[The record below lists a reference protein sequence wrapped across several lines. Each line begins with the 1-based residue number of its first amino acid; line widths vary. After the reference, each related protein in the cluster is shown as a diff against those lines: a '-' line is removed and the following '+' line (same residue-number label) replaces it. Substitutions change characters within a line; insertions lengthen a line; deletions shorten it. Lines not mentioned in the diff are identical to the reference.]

1 LFINNYLRKIIHILF
16 IFLSAYV
23 ADAQS
28 LSNFKVTSVTLDSD
42 TVVLDSLAIIPQSEL
57 IYLNEILLKNS
68 SYEIDYGKSIL
79 FVKDESIL
87 NKKVKISYRVFPF
100 SFSQSYEHKKIGQ
113 IEEYESVARNPFLF
127 EYVPA
132 TEDVFYLN
140 GLNKTGSISRG
151 VTFGNNQDL
160 AVNSSLNLQLSGK
173 VTNDISILASIS
185 DDNIPIQA
193 EGNTQQLQDFDN
205 VFIQL
210 FNEQWKLMAGDF
222 YMKQPKSYFLNYN
235 KKAKGGSFEIAL
247 HPNKK
252 HEDRF
257 LTPSLSAAIAKGK
270 FARNQ
275 FQGIEGNQGPY
286 RLKGNDN
293 ETFIVVLSGTEQV
306 FVDGQLL
313 KRGNEFDYVIDYNTS
328 EITFTANFLITK
340 DKRIVV
346 TFEYSDRNYSRTI
359 FHYNTAYE
367 SKKLKLDFNIYSEQ
381 DLKDQPLQQDLTNEQ
396 KLVLGEVGDSL
407 QNAVVPNFN
416 AVEFSE
422 NKVLYQMIDTLGYD
436 SVFVYSTNPDSAIY
450 QLGFSQ
456 VGSGNGNYVQ
466 IQSSANGKVYEWIA
480 PVGGVPQGDFEPV
493 ILLISPKKLQV
504 TTLGGEYKFSE
515 KSKISW
521 EGAMSNY
528 DKNTFSTKDA
538 DDNIGYAFKVNSINK
553 VSLDNTQEKGWEMLV
568 GGGYE
573 YVDKDFN
580 YLGPFRNIEFQRDW
594 NTSNL
599 TLFSDQHLGQVHLG
613 IEKENKASLVY
624 QIDVLQNIDE
634 YKGVKNNVQFNYNL
648 NGFAAIGS
656 GSFLYTDGLQ
666 NTRFFRNKL
675 RLTQNLGWF
684 VLGVE
689 EEFEQNKFLVNLS
702 DSLKANSY
710 QFLVWKSFLQ
720 NADTSINKYTLSY
733 QQRTDNAL
741 LINQL
746 TPTTKAED
754 VALGYDWLKNKNH
767 ILRTKFTYR
776 KLAILEP
783 TLSAIEPDENV
794 LSRLEYVGKLLK
806 SAITLNTYYQ
816 VGSGLEVKKEFS
828 YAEVQ
833 PGQGT
838 HAYLGDLNGNGVNDL
853 NEFEVAAFQ
862 DQANFIKIYT
872 PTNDYV
878 RTYTNDFNQGLFLNP
893 ETQWG
898 TETGIK
904 KFLSRFSN
912 RTNYRVARKVSDKKE
927 YYNPFVGSVDDSSLV
942 TLNLGFLNTIY
953 FNRTNTK
960 WSADFTYQDNQD
972 KSLLTNGKESRRYFT
987 RTLKLRWNLTRILT
1001 FNTTLA
1007 NGVKNNK
1014 SQFFTNQNY
1023 YLTNYEAEPKL
1034 IIQPNVKF
1042 RITLLY
1048 EYKEK
1053 YNDEI
1058 LGGQELN
1065 ANKVGGELRYN
1076 IASKGS
1082 FMLSVN
1088 YIENKYKSIINNES
1102 LNYEML
1108 EGLKEGANTTW
1119 ELVFQQNLSKHM
1131 QLSLNYNGRKSN
1143 DAKIIHI
1150 GGVQV
1155 RAFF

>member
-1 LFINNYLRKIIHILF
+1 LKKFIYILF
-16 IFLSAYV
+16 VLLSPYLIE
-23 ADAQS
+23 AQS
-28 LSNFKVTSVTLDSD
+28 LSNFKVAIISLSSDSVF
-42 TVVLDSLAIIPQSEL
+42 LDSLAIVPQSEL
-57 IYLNEILLKNS
+57 LYLDDVLINNS
-68 SYEIDYGKSIL
+68 FYEIDYGASIL
-79 FVKDESIL
+79 RVKNPSIL
-87 NKKVKISYRVFPF
+87 NKKVKISYRVLPV
-100 SFSQSYEHKKIGQ
+100 SFSTSYEHKKIGQ
-113 IEEYESVARNPFLF
+113 IERYDPVSKNPFLF

-140 GLNKTGSISRG
+140 GLNKSGSISRG

-185 DDNIPIQA
+185 DENIPIQA

-210 FNEQWKLMAGDF
+210 FNDQWRLTAGDF
-222 YMKQPKSYFLNYN
+222 FMKQPKSYFLNYN

-247 HPNKK
+247 QPSKK
-252 HEDRF
+252 NENRI
-257 LTPSLSAAIAKGK
+257 LTPYISAAIAKGK

-275 FQGIEGNQGPY
+275 FVGIEGNQGPY

-359 FHYNTAYE
+359 YHFNTEYE
-367 SKKLKLDFNIYSEQ
+367 AEKLKLNFNIYSEQ

-396 KLVLGEVGDSL
+396 KLVLANVGDSL
-407 QNAVVPNFN
+407 QKAVVPNFT

-456 VGSGNGNYVQ
+456 VGANNGNYIQ
-466 IQSSANGKVYEWIA
+466 IQSSANGKVYEWVA
-480 PVGGVPQGDFEPV
+480 PVGGIPQGNFEPV

-504 TTLGGEYKFSE
+504 TTLGGSYKFSD
-515 KSKISW
+515 KSIISW
-521 EGAMSNY
+521 EGALSNY
-528 DKNTFSTKDA
+528 DKNIFSTLDG

-553 VSLDNTQEKGWEMLV
+553 VSIDNTQEKGWQMLV

-573 YVDKDFN
+573 FVDKDFN
-580 YLGPFRNIEFQRDW
+580 FLGPFRNIEFQRDW

-613 IEKENKASLVY
+613 IEKEKKASLVY
-624 QIDVLQNIDE
+624 QIDVLQNVNE
-634 YKGVKNNVQFNYNL
+634 YKGVKNNVNFNYNL
-648 NGFAAIGS
+648 NGFNAIGS

-684 VLGVE
+684 VLGAE

-702 DSLKANSY
+702 DTLKANSY

-733 QQRTDNAL
+733 QQRTDNAP

-754 VALGYDWLKNKNH
+754 VAIGYDWLKNKNH

-776 KLAILEP
+776 KLEILEP
-783 TLSAIEPDENV
+783 TLSAIQPDENV

-816 VGSGLEVKKEFS
+816 VGSGLEVKREFS

-862 DQANFIKIYT
+862 DQANFIKIFT

-898 TETGIK
+898 TGKGVK

-912 RTNYRVARKVSDKKE
+912 RTNYRVARKVSDKTD
-927 YYNPFVGSVDDSSLV
+927 YYNPFIGSVDDSSLV

-953 FNRTNTK
+953 FNRTNTN

-972 KSLLTNGKESRRYFT
+972 KSLLTNGKESRRYFI
-987 RTLKLRWNLTRILT
+987 RTLKIRWNLTRTLT

-1034 IIQPNVKF
+1034 VIQPNVKF
-1042 RITLLY
+1042 RITILY
-1048 EYKEK
+1048 KYKEK
-1053 YNDEI
+1053 YNDEF
-1058 LGGQELN
+1058 LGGQELK
-1065 ANKVGGELRYN
+1065 ANKVGGEFRYN

-1082 FMLSVN
+1082 FLFSIN
-1088 YIENKYKSIINNES
+1088 FIENKYKSIINNES

-1108 EGLKEGANTTW
+1108 EGLQQGSNTTW

>member
-1 LFINNYLRKIIHILF
+1 VSTLTLK
-16 IFLSAYV
+16 
-23 ADAQS
+23 ADSIYIDS
-28 LSNFKVTSVTLDSD
+28 LSIV
-42 TVVLDSLAIIPQSEL
+42 PQSEL
-57 IYLNEILLKNS
+57 IYLDGLLIDNS
-68 SYEIDYGKSIL
+68 FYEIDYGKSLLI
-79 FVKDESIL
+79 VKDLSIL
-87 NKKVKISYRVFPF
+87 NKKVKISYRVFPV

-113 IEEYESVARNPFLF
+113 IEQYDPVFRNPFLF

-140 GLNKTGSISRG
+140 GLNKSGSISRG

-173 VTNDISILASIS
+173 VTSDISILASIS

-210 FNEQWKLMAGDF
+210 FNEQWKLTAGDF
-222 YMKQPKSYFLNYN
+222 YMNQPKSYFLNYN

-247 HPNKK
+247 NPNKK
-252 HEDRF
+252 HEDRI
-257 LTPSLSAAIAKGK
+257 LTPSISAAIAKGK
-270 FARNQ
+270 YARNQ
-275 FQGIEGNQGPY
+275 FIGVEGNQGPY

-293 ETFIVVLSGTEQV
+293 ETFIIILSGTEQV
-306 FVDGQLL
+306 FVDGELL

-346 TFEYSDRNYSRTI
+346 LFEYSDKNYSRTI
-359 FHYNTAYE
+359 YNSNTGYE
-367 SKKLKLDFNIYSEQ
+367 SEKLKLNLTIYSEQ

-396 KLVLGEVGDSL
+396 KLVLGGVGDSL
-407 QNAVVPNFN
+407 QQAIVPNFN

-422 NKVLYQMIDTLGYD
+422 NKVLYKMIDTLGYD
-436 SVFVYSTNPDSAIY
+436 SVFVYSTDPDSAIY

-456 VGSGNGNYVQ
+456 VGANNGNYVQ
-466 IQSSANGKVYEWIA
+466 IQSSANGKVYEWIT
-480 PVGGVPQGDFEPV
+480 PISGVPQGNYEPV
-493 ILLISPKKLQV
+493 ILLISPKKLQI

-515 KSKISW
+515 KSIISW
-521 EGAMSNY
+521 EGALSNY

-553 VSLDNTQEKGWEMLV
+553 ISLDNTQEKGWEMLV

-580 YLGPFRNIEFQRDW
+580 FLGPFRNIEFQRDW

-599 TLFSDQHLGQVHLG
+599 MLFSDQHLGQAHIG
-613 IEKENKASLVY
+613 IEKDKKASLVY

-634 YKGVKNNVQFNYNL
+634 YKGVKNNVVFHYNL
-648 NGFAAIGS
+648 NGFSAIGS

-675 RLTQNLGWF
+675 KLSQQIGWL
-684 VLGVE
+684 VVGVE

-702 DSLKANSY
+702 DTLKANSY

-733 QQRTDNAL
+733 QQRTDNAP
-741 LINQL
+741 LINKL

-754 VALGYDWLKNKNH
+754 VAFGFDWLKNKNH

-776 KLAILEP
+776 KLQIVEP
-783 TLSAIEPDENV
+783 TLSTIEPDENV
-794 LSRLEYVGKLLK
+794 LSRIEYVGKLLK
-806 SAITLNTYYQ
+806 SVITLNSYYQ

-893 ETQWG
+893 EAKWG
-898 TETGIK
+898 SETGFK
-904 KFLSRFSN
+904 KFISRFAN
-912 RTNYRVARKVSDKKE
+912 RTNYRVARKVSDKKD
-927 YYNPFVGSVDDSSLV
+927 YYNPFIAVDDSSLV

-953 FNRTNTK
+953 FNRTSTK
-960 WSADFTYQDNQD
+960 WSVDYTYQDNQD
-972 KSLLTNGKESRRYFT
+972 KSLLTNGKESRKYFT
-987 RTLKLRWNLTRILT
+987 RTLKFRWNLTRILT

-1048 EYKEK
+1048 KYKEK
-1053 YNDEI
+1053 YNEEL
-1058 LGGQELN
+1058 LGGQELK

-1108 EGLKEGANTTW
+1108 EGLKQGANTTW

>member
-1 LFINNYLRKIIHILF
+1 LCNAA
-16 IFLSAYV
+16 S
-23 ADAQS
+23 AQS
-28 LSNFKVTSVTLDSD
+28 LSNFKSLNIILSSDSVF
-42 TVVLDSLAIIPQSEL
+42 LDSLAIIPQSEL
-57 IYLNEILLKNS
+57 IYLNDVVVNSS
-68 SYEIDYGKSIL
+68 SYEIDYGKSL
-79 FVKDESIL
+79 LVVKNEAIL
-87 NKKVKISYRVFPF
+87 NKKVKISYRVLPV
-100 SFSQSYEHKKIGQ
+100 SFSQSYQHKKIGQ
-113 IEEYESVARNPFLF
+113 IERYDPVSRNPFLF

-140 GLNKTGSISRG
+140 GLNKSGSISRG

-210 FNEQWKLMAGDF
+210 FNEQWNLTAGDF
-222 YMKQPKSYFLNYN
+222 YMKQPKSYFLKYN

-247 HPNKK
+247 QPNKK
-252 HEDRF
+252 HEDRI

-346 TFEYSDRNYSRTI
+346 TFEYSDKNYSRTI
-359 FHYNTAYE
+359 FHYNTEYE

-396 KLVLGEVGDSL
+396 KLVLANVGDSL

-436 SVFVYSTNPDSAIY
+436 SVFVYSTDPNSAIY

-466 IQSSANGKVYEWIA
+466 IQSSANGKVYQWVA
-480 PVGGVPQGDFEPV
+480 PILGVPQGNYEPV
-493 ILLISPKKLQV
+493 ILLISPKKLQI

-521 EGAMSNY
+521 EGALSNY

-538 DDNIGYAFKVNSINK
+538 SDNIGYAFKVNSTNK
-553 VSLDNTQEKGWEMLV
+553 ISLNNSEENGWDALV

-573 YVDKDFN
+573 FVDKDFN

-599 TLFSDQHLGQVHLG
+599 MLFSDQHLGQVHVGL
-613 IEKENKASLVY
+613 EKVNKASLVY

-634 YKGVKNNVQFNYNL
+634 YKGVKNNLAFNYHL
-648 NGFAAIGS
+648 KGFTALGS

-675 RLTQNLGWF
+675 KLSQQIGWL
-684 VLGVE
+684 VVGVE
-689 EEFEQNKFLVNLS
+689 EEFEQNKFLINLS

-710 QFLVWKSFLQ
+710 QFLMWKSFLQ

-733 QQRTDNAL
+733 QQRTDNAP

-754 VALGYDWLKNKNH
+754 VAFGYDWLKNKNH

-776 KLAILEP
+776 RLEILEP
-783 TLSAIEPDENV
+783 TLSAIQPDENI
-794 LSRLEYVGKLLK
+794 LARMEYVGKFLK
-806 SAITLNTYYQ
+806 SAITSNTYYQ

-862 DQANFIKIYT
+862 DQANFIKIFT

-893 ETQWG
+893 EAKWG
-898 TETGIK
+898 SETGFK
-904 KFLSRFSN
+904 KFISRFAN
-912 RTNYRVARKVSDKKE
+912 RTNYRVARKVSDKKD
-927 YYNPFVGSVDDSSLV
+927 YYNPFIAVDDSSLV

-953 FNRTNTK
+953 FNRTSTK
-960 WSADFTYQDNQD
+960 WSVDYTYQDNQD
-972 KSLLTNGKESRRYFT
+972 KSLLTSGKESRKYFT
-987 RTLKLRWNLTRILT
+987 RTLKFRWNLNRILT
-1001 FNTTLA
+1001 FNTMLA

-1048 EYKEK
+1048 KYKEK
-1053 YNDEI
+1053 YNEE
-1058 LGGQELN
+1058 LFGGQELK

-1082 FMLSVN
+1082 FMLSIN
-1088 YIENKYKSIINNES
+1088 YIENKYKSLINNES

-1143 DAKIIHI
+1143 DDKIIHI

>member
-1 LFINNYLRKIIHILF
+1 MRKIIYIL
-16 IFLSAYV
+16 ITFLFAQYV
-23 ADAQS
+23 GAQS
-28 LSNFKVTSVTLDSD
+28 LSNFKVSTLTLKADSIYI
-42 TVVLDSLAIIPQSEL
+42 DSLSIVPQSEL
-57 IYLNEILLKNS
+57 IYLDGLLIDNS
-68 SYEIDYGKSIL
+68 FYEIDYGKSLLI
-79 FVKDESIL
+79 VKDLSIL
-87 NKKVKISYRVFPF
+87 NKKVKISYRVFPV

-113 IEEYESVARNPFLF
+113 IEQYDPVFRNPFLF

-140 GLNKTGSISRG
+140 GLNKSGSISRG

-173 VTNDISILASIS
+173 VTSDISILASIS

-210 FNEQWKLMAGDF
+210 FNEQWKLTAGDF
-222 YMKQPKSYFLNYN
+222 YMNQPKSYFLNYN

-247 HPNKK
+247 NPNKK
-252 HEDRF
+252 HEDRI
-257 LTPSLSAAIAKGK
+257 LTPSISAAIAKGK
-270 FARNQ
+270 YARNQ
-275 FQGIEGNQGPY
+275 FIGVEGNQGPY

-293 ETFIVVLSGTEQV
+293 ETFIIILSGTEQV
-306 FVDGQLL
+306 FVDGELL

-346 TFEYSDRNYSRTI
+346 LFEYSDKNYSRTI
-359 FHYNTAYE
+359 YNSNTGYE
-367 SKKLKLDFNIYSEQ
+367 SEKLKLNLTIYSEQ

-396 KLVLGEVGDSL
+396 KLVLGGVGDSL
-407 QNAVVPNFN
+407 QQAIVPNFN

-422 NKVLYQMIDTLGYD
+422 NKVLYKMIDTLGYD
-436 SVFVYSTNPDSAIY
+436 SVFVYSTDPDSAIY

-456 VGSGNGNYVQ
+456 VGANNGNYVQ
-466 IQSSANGKVYEWIA
+466 IQSSANGKVYEWIT
-480 PVGGVPQGDFEPV
+480 PISGVPQGNYEPV
-493 ILLISPKKLQV
+493 ILLISPKKLQI

-515 KSKISW
+515 KSIISW
-521 EGAMSNY
+521 EGALSNY

-553 VSLDNTQEKGWEMLV
+553 ISLDNTQEKGWEMLV

-580 YLGPFRNIEFQRDW
+580 FLGPFRNIEFQRDW

-599 TLFSDQHLGQVHLG
+599 MLFSDQHLGQAHIG
-613 IEKENKASLVY
+613 IEKDKKASLVY

-634 YKGVKNNVQFNYNL
+634 YKGVKNNVVFHYNL
-648 NGFAAIGS
+648 NGFSAIGS

-675 RLTQNLGWF
+675 KLSQQIGWL
-684 VLGVE
+684 VVGVE

-702 DSLKANSY
+702 DTLKANSY

-733 QQRTDNAL
+733 QQRTDNAP
-741 LINQL
+741 LINKL

-754 VALGYDWLKNKNH
+754 VAFGFDWLKNKNH

-776 KLAILEP
+776 KLQIVEP
-783 TLSAIEPDENV
+783 TLSTIEPDENV
-794 LSRLEYVGKLLK
+794 LSRIEYVGKLLK
-806 SAITLNTYYQ
+806 SVITLNSYYQ

-893 ETQWG
+893 EAKWG
-898 TETGIK
+898 SETGFK
-904 KFLSRFSN
+904 KFISRFAN
-912 RTNYRVARKVSDKKE
+912 RTNYRVARKVSDKKD
-927 YYNPFVGSVDDSSLV
+927 YYNPFIAVDDSSLV

-953 FNRTNTK
+953 FNRTSTK
-960 WSADFTYQDNQD
+960 WSVDYTYQDNQD
-972 KSLLTNGKESRRYFT
+972 KSLLTNGKESRKYFT
-987 RTLKLRWNLTRILT
+987 RTLKFRWNLTRILT

-1048 EYKEK
+1048 KYKEK
-1053 YNDEI
+1053 YNEEL
-1058 LGGQELN
+1058 LGGQELK

-1108 EGLKEGANTTW
+1108 EGLKQGANTTW

>member
-1 LFINNYLRKIIHILF
+1 
-16 IFLSAYV
+16 
-23 ADAQS
+23 
-28 LSNFKVTSVTLDSD
+28 
-42 TVVLDSLAIIPQSEL
+42 
-57 IYLNEILLKNS
+57 
-68 SYEIDYGKSIL
+68 
-79 FVKDESIL
+79 
-87 NKKVKISYRVFPF
+87 
-100 SFSQSYEHKKIGQ
+100 
-113 IEEYESVARNPFLF
+113 
-127 EYVPA
+127 
-132 TEDVFYLN
+132 
-140 GLNKTGSISRG
+140 
-151 VTFGNNQDL
+151 
-160 AVNSSLNLQLSGK
+160 
-173 VTNDISILASIS
+173 
-185 DDNIPIQA
+185 
-193 EGNTQQLQDFDN
+193 
-205 VFIQL
+205 
-210 FNEQWKLMAGDF
+210 
-222 YMKQPKSYFLNYN
+222 
-235 KKAKGGSFEIAL
+235 
-247 HPNKK
+247 
-252 HEDRF
+252 
-257 LTPSLSAAIAKGK
+257 
-270 FARNQ
+270 
-275 FQGIEGNQGPY
+275 
-286 RLKGNDN
+286 
-293 ETFIVVLSGTEQV
+293 
-306 FVDGQLL
+306 
-313 KRGNEFDYVIDYNTS
+313 
-328 EITFTANFLITK
+328 
-340 DKRIVV
+340 
-346 TFEYSDRNYSRTI
+346 
-359 FHYNTAYE
+359 
-367 SKKLKLDFNIYSEQ
+367 
-381 DLKDQPLQQDLTNEQ
+381 
-396 KLVLGEVGDSL
+396 
-407 QNAVVPNFN
+407 
-416 AVEFSE
+416 
-422 NKVLYQMIDTLGYD
+422 
-436 SVFVYSTNPDSAIY
+436 
-450 QLGFSQ
+450 
-456 VGSGNGNYVQ
+456 
-466 IQSSANGKVYEWIA
+466 
-480 PVGGVPQGDFEPV
+480 
-493 ILLISPKKLQV
+493 LISPKKLQV